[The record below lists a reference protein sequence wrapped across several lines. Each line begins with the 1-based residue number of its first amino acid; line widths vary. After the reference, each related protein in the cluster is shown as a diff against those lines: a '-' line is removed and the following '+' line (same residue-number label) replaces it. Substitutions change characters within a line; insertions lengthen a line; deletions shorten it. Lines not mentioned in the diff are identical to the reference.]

1 MHTPRQARLSP
12 TSRVT
17 GQKDGPQ
24 PPAAP
29 SARSPWPAPSRSNP
43 AHPAET
49 APFPGQTGRSEPRRR
64 RPRPFA
70 LPPTLRKTRFRPA
83 PPHPRPRSVT
93 RRIPFQPLNSTPL
106 NPILQHR
113 RGPPLL
119 QGDRNPL
126 ESLIGIAGTGD
137 RNRRNAHD
145 LRHLAPTSVSQ
156 PLSVATG
163 DRYAT
168 AENLRPRGRS
178 RRGTARASVV
188 LADLTT
194 FGHQGQLGQVL
205 LQDSSIRRLARL
217 SDPMIS

>member
-29 SARSPWPAPSRSNP
+29 SAPSPWPAPSRSNP

-119 QGDRNPL
+119 QGDRSPL

-137 RNRRNAHD
+137 RNRRNAQ
-145 LRHLAPTSVSQ
+145 LRTAIRSSC
-156 PLSVATG
+156 SVALIPRSANTPIGPTRFVRCSSTATTCRSAISISAG
-163 DRYAT
+163 DTMSRCSWI
-168 AENLRPRGRS
+168 RGS
-178 RRGTARASVV
+178 
-188 LADLTT
+188 
-194 FGHQGQLGQVL
+194 
-205 LQDSSIRRLARL
+205 
-217 SDPMIS
+217 